1 MRRERGIV
9 WLTEGVTAPVLCYA
23 PDALLVIGGPS
34 GAGKSTLAARV
45 LAAPPLDADDVRA
58 ALAAERGVQ
67 VAEVPWPD
75 ALSRTRAKYVGR
87 LEAGEGAVVV
97 ATAVRRGHRLGLAK
111 DAAAAGVPCHLLML
125 DATLEQ
131 CRAGRTAQ
139 GEERIPEGLFAHLV
153 REWEAFRRE
162 LAAGEPRDGVASVTV
177 LDRQAVDALERVER
191 T

>member
-1 MRRERGIV
+1 MLR
-9 WLTEGVTAPVLCYA
+9 YA

-45 LAAPPLDADDVRA
+45 LAAPPLDADDIRA
-58 ALAAERGVQ
+58 SIAAERGVS
-67 VAEVPWPD
+67 VADVPWPV
-75 ALSRTRAKYVGR
+75 ALARTRAGYVRR
-87 LEAGEGAVVV
+87 LGAGEGAVVV

-139 GEERIPEGLFAHLV
+139 GEERISEGLFVHLV
-153 REWEAFRRE
+153 REWAAFRRE
-162 LAAGEPRDGVASVTV
+162 LAADGPRDGVASVTV
-177 LDRQAVDALERVER
+177 LDRQAADALERIER
-191 T
+191 S